1 MSDAEKLQM
10 IRSLA
15 EAALEL
21 TKGSDTYV
29 KEFWLPRKEIWLLR
43 NQMRDILRI
52 VEEQ

>member
-1 MSDAEKLQM
+1 MNDAEKLAM

-21 TKGSDTYV
+21 TKDTDTWV
-29 KEFWLPRKEIWLLR
+29 KEFWLLR